1 MFRFRLLVKIV
12 IIIIFFVAGGYALS
26 HFNFAQQLPAE
37 FTQARLQG
45 ALISQNIVN
54 LSNQLLE
61 NLNKVSNLE
70 KEANYLEALNL
81 TTQTLKQSQEIR
93 NEAVKLA
100 QELEKMTVA
109 LSGIRSA
116 QAKQVALESISNR
129 LALINRL
136 INYSDYLS
144 QLLEILRN
152 RFFLGTSSENRQ
164 IDDLIAKIN
173 DEVKAINN
181 FNAEAAAAMEKFDKL
196 IK

>member
-1 MFRFRLLVKIV
+1 MFQLRLLVKIV
-12 IIIIFFVAGGYALS
+12 VIVIFLIASGYALS
-26 HFNFAQQLPAE
+26 QFNFTQQLPTE
-37 FTQARLQG
+37 FTQARLEG

-54 LSNQLLE
+54 VSNQLLD
-61 NLNKVSNLE
+61 NLKKVSELE
-70 KEANYLEALNL
+70 KKAEYLEALNL

-100 QELEKMTVA
+100 QELEKMTVS

-116 QAKQVALESISNR
+116 QAKQAALESVSNR

-136 INYSDYLS
+136 INYSDYLN
-144 QLLEILRN
+144 QLLEVLRN

-173 DEVKAINN
+173 NEVKAINN
-181 FNAEAAAAMEKFDKL
+181 FNAGAIAAMEKFDKL